1 MIKPAEAFKNWV
13 GGFTDFNV
21 TIGFAANGSIPVT
34 SAGKISL
41 VIIDVSIR
49 AFYQKILKPIESFEF
64 FRWGITKVT
73 Q

>member
-34 SAGKISL
+34 SAAKIS
-41 VIIDVSIR
+41 
-49 AFYQKILKPIESFEF
+49 
-64 FRWGITKVT
+64 
-73 Q
+73 

>member
-34 SAGKISL
+34 AVTSAGKIS
-41 VIIDVSIR
+41 
-49 AFYQKILKPIESFEF
+49 
-64 FRWGITKVT
+64 
-73 Q
+73 